1 MLNVRG
7 ERIPLADGYNVYK
20 YVPFGAIREVIPY
33 MLRRAQENSD
43 ILGKSQYEI
52 ELILDE
58 LK

>member
-1 MLNVRG
+1 MNEMKRV
-7 ERIPLADGYNVYK
+7 PLADNGYNVYK